1 MQQKSAKYGREISG
15 MDYRDLY
22 EGMQPVE
29 KQMKDCAGQTAKF
42 YKNLLKD
49 VENGDLKDLTRAL
62 AVYKDVIENQRAV
75 AGRVEELLNGF
86 DSAAYF
92 SGGEFAEQL
101 LRECEAMGVDA
112 RGTAPVFE
120 MFPFRVR
127 IDMENQDLYLN
138 RKKIS
143 CMYPKAFAAS
153 VKAAKERLEK
163 ENFKAE
169 QFAQELGDAYD
180 LALLKSGRR
189 EGTDVKLT
197 VLYKLMTPLSRQR
210 KEYDQQS
217 FAYDIARLYESDL
230 QGEVLKD
237 GRMFQFG
244 PSRENPS
251 AIRILDKEGREQF
264 FTTISFS
271 KREG

>member
-1 MQQKSAKYGREISG
+1 MNYER
-15 MDYRDLY
+15 LY
-22 EGMQPVE
+22 DEMQPVE
-29 KQMKDCAGQTAKF
+29 KKMKECSAAAAKF
-42 YKNLLKD
+42 YKSMLKD
-49 VENGDLKDLTRAL
+49 VENGDLKDLSKAL
-62 AVYKDVIENQRAV
+62 SAYKESIENQKAV
-75 AGRVEELLNGF
+75 AGRIEEILAGF
-86 DSAAYF
+86 DCREYF
-92 SGGEFAEQL
+92 SSGDFAEQML
-101 LRECEAMGVDA
+101 AECEKMGVDA

-120 MFPFRVR
+120 MFPFRIR
-127 IDMENQDLYLN
+127 MDMENQDLYLN
-138 RKKIS
+138 RKKVS
-143 CMYPKAFAAS
+143 CMFPKAFVES
-153 VKAAKERLEK
+153 IKTAKEKMEK
-163 ENFKAE
+163 EKFNAE
-169 QFAQELGDAYD
+169 QFAQELGEAYD
-180 LALLKSGRR
+180 VALLKTSRGM
-189 EGTDVKLT
+189 GTDVKLS

-244 PSRENPS
+244 PSRENPA